1 MSCVTLRAFALVTR
15 FISAFYGTRG
25 KRVPRA
31 SFYHRYGKRALD
43 LALTIPALIVL
54 SPVLLL
60 IALSVRLTLGA
71 PILFR
76 QVRPGWHGKPFTLY
90 KFRTMTDAR
99 DAQGNLLPD
108 AERLT
113 RFGRFLRSV

>member
-1 MSCVTLRAFALVTR
+1 MLVVL
-15 FISAFYGTRG
+15 AKGLELGFYR
-25 KRVPRA
+25 
-31 SFYHRYGKRALD
+31 RYGKRALD

-76 QVRPGWHGKPFTLY
+76 QMRPGWQGKPFTLY
-90 KFRTMTDAR
+90 KFRTMVDAR
-99 DAQGNLLPD
+99 DAQGNLFVHQRY
-108 AERLT
+108 A
-113 RFGRFLRSV
+113 